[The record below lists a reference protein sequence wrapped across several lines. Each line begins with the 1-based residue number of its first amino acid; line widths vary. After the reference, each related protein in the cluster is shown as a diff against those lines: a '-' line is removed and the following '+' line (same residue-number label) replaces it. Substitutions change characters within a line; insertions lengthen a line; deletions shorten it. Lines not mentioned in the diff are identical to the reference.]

1 MKKIVG
7 AAMLAAMVAGAASAE
22 VTVSQN
28 FRFRPN
34 LLKVESI
41 DKTVDATDETKN
53 KDAYTKTTFADLDG
67 YGACSDSLSIAG
79 KTDFA
84 GLKVDLT
91 LTSGI
96 TKNGNYAESKAENE
110 AVAIDNYYGWLNWGA
125 FKLTGGVYDSRF
137 TSRGNYTATEEGI
150 LDKEFAKALGLSGN
164 LVGLTDGTKSGKWDT
179 VGLKDFGNVSQVD
192 AGNYL
197 SFLAD
202 YTLDDIGGG
211 KLLLKGG
218 LVEND
223 AAGSAKLKNSDLSAT
238 PFVTTKN
245 DDGNTTFQQSAGY
258 VFEAAWAN
266 DEIIK
271 VDAIFKKAYNKN
283 YGFGLYLTPMM
294 IPNTKNVVLGFTF
307 GTMKDTYA
315 AFAIDARAEFDITPE
330 AVVAFGA
337 KYESLTPDGEDA
349 ETGLS
354 VAAEGSYKLNDLVTL
369 ALDLGYFN
377 YDLDDN
383 DDADDGSQSFVASG
397 RAKFTAGKNAAITT
411 ALRYTAVLNALE
423 DAGKT
428 TGTFDIPVVLR
439 IKM

>member
-7 AAMLAAMVAGAASAE
+7 AAMFAAMVAGAASAE

-164 LVGLTDGTKSGKWDT
+164 LYIAGAKQDATKNIGTC
-179 VGLKDFGNVSQVD
+179 GLKDFGNVSQVD

-223 AAGSAKLKNSDLSAT
+223 AETKNSAISNT
-238 PFVTTKN
+238 PFVITKD

-307 GTMKDTYA
+307 GTMKDTYS

>member
-1 MKKIVG
+1 MKKIVSAIALG
-7 AAMLAAMVAGAASAE
+7 AAAASLATAE

-28 FRFRPN
+28 FRFRPD

-41 DKTVDATDETKN
+41 DKNATKN
-53 KDAYTKTTFADLDG
+53 KDAYTKTTFGDLDS
-67 YGACSDSLSIAG
+67 YGACSDTLGIAG

-84 GLKVDLT
+84 GFKVDLT

-96 TKNGNYAESKAENE
+96 TSTGNLGGNE
-110 AVAIDNYYGWLNWGA
+110 GKGETVAIDNYYGWLTWGA
-125 FKLTGGVYDSRF
+125 FNLTGGVYDSRF

-150 LDKEFAKALGLSGN
+150 LDKEFAKALGLSGSLYVN
-164 LVGLTDGTKSGKWDT
+164 GAKYATTF
-179 VGLKDFGNVSQVD
+179 GLKDFGNVSQVD

-223 AAGSAKLKNSDLSAT
+223 AADAAKLKNTDLSAT
-238 PFVTTKN
+238 PFVTTKD

-266 DEIIK
+266 DEVAK
-271 VDAIFKKAYNKN
+271 VDVIFKKPVNKL
-283 YGFGLYLTPMM
+283 YGVGVYITPMM
-294 IPNTKNVVLGFTF
+294 IPNAKNVVLGFTY
-307 GTMKDTYA
+307 GTMKDKFS
-315 AFAIDARAEFDITPE
+315 AFAVDARAQFNITPE
-330 AVVAFGA
+330 AVFALGA
-337 KYESLTPDGEDA
+337 KYESLTPDGADA

-397 RAKFTAGKNAAITT
+397 RAKFSAGKNAAITT
-411 ALRYTAVLNALE
+411 ALRYTAVLNAAK